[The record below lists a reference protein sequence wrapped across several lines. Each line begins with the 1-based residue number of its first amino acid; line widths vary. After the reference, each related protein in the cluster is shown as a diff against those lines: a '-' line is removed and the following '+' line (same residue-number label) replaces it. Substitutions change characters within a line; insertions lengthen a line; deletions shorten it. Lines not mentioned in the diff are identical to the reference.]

1 MAGPQSTMGVPHA
14 PTVKWSQGGGRSN
27 VKKTQWGLP
36 DAQAPQGQRPS
47 VQGDPGFAPTATA
60 VVPKP
65 SVQPQEGWAVPG
77 MGPASS
83 TGIVSKAIQSAMA
96 QIGDPYVW
104 GAGRDYG
111 NKNPSSFDCSGLTSW
126 SYAQAGVRIPGTADA
141 QYRGAKLR
149 SGGIES
155 YKPGDLVFFS
165 FGRLGSGR
173 ADHVGI
179 YLGNGQFIQAPRRGS
194 TVQVSNLSGAYASHL
209 LGAGTY

>member
-1 MAGPQSTMGVPHA
+1 MGVPHVSA
-14 PTVKWSQGGGRSN
+14 VTWSQGGGRAN
-27 VKKTQWGLP
+27 VKKPKWGLP
-36 DAQAPQGQRPS
+36 DAQASQAQRPS
-47 VQGDPGFAPTATA
+47 VPDSWTGAAPPVAD
-60 VVPKP
+60 VVAPKP
-65 SVQPQEGWAVPG
+65 AEPDHVGWQVQG
-77 MGPASS
+77 MGPYSGS
-83 TGIVSKAIQSAMA
+83 GVVSKAISSAMA

-141 QYRGAKLR
+141 QFRGAKLR

-165 FGRLGSGR
+165 FGRLGAGR
-173 ADHVGI
+173 ADHVGLYI
-179 YLGNGQFIQAPRRGS
+179 GNGQFVQAPRKGS
-194 TVQVSNLSGAYASHL
+194 TVQVSQLSGAYASHL